1 MWVKSTLLPAF
12 TQKCGV
18 RVTLRRTIVKKIISL
33 VLALTLLVGMFSVAT
48 VAFAED
54 ATTVTVNQDAVNS
67 KIAADDDLKIL
78 NGFTIS
84 EGEIAVPSWLE
95 EKDDVQALFT
105 GINFVT
111 EEKDGK
117 TTIDDGSDK
126 VLVQYF
132 KPAGDRGAVEEGSSK
147 ANYAEAGDK
156 ITVAETGWWSFRFV
170 VVRPRLEKAAE
181 GEEKATYFDIDYTK
195 DIVASS
201 ALIDV
206 WAQDTDNPVISLR
219 EDEANKLIVN
229 GLTAGTRKSI
239 STTSIFN
246 TTDNGKNGSS
256 SYITINYIV
265 EKIVDGK
272 WVKIYDTTADTKVV
286 EGYGD
291 YISSSGILA
300 SEDEVSK
307 NGTDYKYRV
316 TYSFVDSY
324 GYVGKDSEGNDYT
337 YTLNLTVKAKEKT
350 EETKKVD
357 VWKIVLYVIA
367 GLSAV
372 GIVVLLC
379 IQPKQPDDGTINGRV
394 HYGSEDNAESND
406 EATTTSDDGANE

>member
-1 MWVKSTLLPAF
+1 M
-12 TQKCGV
+12 
-18 RVTLRRTIVKKIISL
+18 KKIISL
-33 VLALTLLVGMFSVAT
+33 VLALTLLVGMLSVAT

-54 ATTVTVNQDAVNS
+54 ATTITVNQDAINAKVS
-67 KIAADDDLKIL
+67 ADDNLKIL
-78 NGFTIS
+78 DGFTIS
-84 EGEIAVPSWLE
+84 EGEIEVPSWLE
-95 EKDDVQALFT
+95 EKAEVEALFT

-181 GEEKATYFDIDYTK
+181 SEEKATYFDIDYTK

-201 ALIDV
+201 ALVDV
-206 WAQDTDNPVISLR
+206 WAQDTDNPVISLK
-219 EDEANKLIVN
+219 DEEVTKLIAN

-239 STTSIFN
+239 STTSIFT

-291 YISSSGILA
+291 YISTSGILA
-300 SEDEVSK
+300 SEDEISK
-307 NGTDYKYRV
+307 NATDYKYRV
-316 TYSFVDSY
+316 TYSFKDSY

-337 YTLNLTVKAKEKT
+337 YTLNLIVKAKEKT

-379 IQPKQPDDGTINGRV
+379 IKPKQPDDGTINGRV
-394 HYGSEDNAESND
+394 HYGDDNATETS
-406 EATTTSDDGANE
+406 ETTTSDDSANE